1 MASVQ
6 NLMTSLIYPSNIG
19 TIRVPLV
26 SLVPISIFFNLYVV
40 SPDAEIHC
48 PKYSLPYRRD
58 HSWVAHSLENLVP
71 GFCAPKGWGDKYCYE
86 ILAGGPN
93 GSDAFVLFRSI
104 WTWIKSNLKSTNH
117 ITCRHQTCCQ
127 CKEPLFKMC
136 LCPVFVPANTHRV
149 WISDCGCS
157 WLSITAYL
165 PLSLFFLE
173 NSFFMEINL
182 FGWGFSLLPFGLFS
196 TVSWQQ
202 QQ

>member
-127 CKEPLFKMC
+127 FIEPLFKMC
-136 LCPVFVPANTHRV
+136 LCPVFVPANTHTV
-149 WISDCGCS
+149 WISDCRCS